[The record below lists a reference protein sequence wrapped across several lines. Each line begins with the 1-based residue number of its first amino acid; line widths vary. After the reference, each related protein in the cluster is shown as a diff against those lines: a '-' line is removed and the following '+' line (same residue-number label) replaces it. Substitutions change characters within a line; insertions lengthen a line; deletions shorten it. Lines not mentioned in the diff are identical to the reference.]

1 MPLSVRAALTPP
13 KCADDGI
20 GRQVGLKNRRRK
32 ACGFES
38 HSAHQ
43 YASLAQTAEQQT
55 FNLWVAGSIPS
66 RRTKCRCGAI
76 GRRIR
81 FKIGSSVGSKPSI
94 CTKYGEGSSVGRA
107 PGCGPEGRR
116 FESAHAPHTGECRS
130 LVKRDGL

>member
-13 KCADDGI
+13 TCADDGT

-81 FKIGSSVGSKPSI
+81 FKIGSSVGSRPSI
-94 CTKYGEGSSVGRA
+94 CTKYGEGSSVGQSA
-107 PGCGPEGRR
+107 GLWPRR
-116 FESAHAPHTGECRS
+116 SPVRVRS
-130 LVKRDGL
+130 FTPNGTLAQLVER